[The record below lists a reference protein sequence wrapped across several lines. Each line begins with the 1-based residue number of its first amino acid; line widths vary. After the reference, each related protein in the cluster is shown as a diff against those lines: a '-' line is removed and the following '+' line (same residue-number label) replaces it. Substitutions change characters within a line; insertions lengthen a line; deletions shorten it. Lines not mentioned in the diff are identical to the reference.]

1 MEVRYTVTL
10 DDLVAFNLYMTRK
23 SGVGR
28 PGYLIFWFG
37 FPLFCAALAALVLSL
52 EPNAL
57 TVGLALGLC
66 AGAVVW
72 PFTFPRSFRSAQ
84 ARNTRAFV
92 KRLGGRGIIGERL
105 LSLSE
110 EKLVAVSETF
120 RTEVRWE
127 NLTGVEEVGDYT
139 YIFIAGISAVI
150 LPRHGCDGDEEYEAA
165 RDFALRMLAGRNE
178 S

>member
-1 MEVRYTVTL
+1 VEVRYTVTL
-10 DDLVAFNLYMTRK
+10 DDFVAFNLYITHK

-28 PGYLIFWFG
+28 AGYLVFWLG
-37 FPLFCAALAALVLSL
+37 FPFLCVAFAVLLLKL
-52 EPNAL
+52 EPTAL

-92 KRLGGRGIIGERL
+92 ERLGGRGIIGERL

-139 YIFIAGISAVI
+139 YIFLAGISALI
-150 LPRHGCDGDEEYEAA
+150 LPRHGCDSDEEYEAA
-165 RDFALRMLAGRNE
+165 RDFALRKLAGRNE
-178 S
+178 Q